1 MSNRLSVVRTLHNS
15 ENVRASMGENM
26 QFHGKIMN
34 FASLTPQPWQGIYIG
49 NSYWSWNLKKLTFM
63 VAPNQYKTQ
72 KDSIMVTWHYKG
84 QQTWLTELGLS
95 PRVSIK
101 TVVIKWILLIDNEN
115 QWKSMNKLAV
125 SNRYYRFF
133 MILTIYN
140 GRGGIV
146 RKRRR
151 ERPKPH
157 CLFFSL
163 LLFFLTRRPHHL
175 KHLLC
180 RLKSS
185 YLQTPQ
191 CFPTSLYVCFA
202 SSFVQNYRKLK
213 SLLLSYHE
221 CSAVRPNC
229 GLTEKKINITKNV

>member
-1 MSNRLSVVRTLHNS
+1 MSNRLSVVRTLHNN

-34 FASLTPQPWQGIYIG
+34 FASLTHQPWQGIYIG

-125 SNRYYRFF
+125 SNRYCRFF

-151 ERPKPH
+151 ETPQTP
-157 CLFFSL
+157 L
-163 LLFFLTRRPHHL
+163 LIFLPPSFL
-175 KHLLC
+175 
-180 RLKSS
+180 S
-185 YLQTPQ
+185 YLAPLPPPPA
-191 CFPTSLYVCFA
+191 PTTFNTCYA
-202 SSFVQNYRKLK
+202 
-213 SLLLSYHE
+213 
-221 CSAVRPNC
+221 
-229 GLTEKKINITKNV
+229 G